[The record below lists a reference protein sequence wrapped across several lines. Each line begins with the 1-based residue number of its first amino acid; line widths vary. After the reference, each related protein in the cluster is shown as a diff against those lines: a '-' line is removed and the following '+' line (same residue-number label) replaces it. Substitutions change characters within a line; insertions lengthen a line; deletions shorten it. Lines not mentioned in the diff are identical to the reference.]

1 EGKDAD
7 ESDRQKGPAERAVAP
22 SPGRPGHAT
31 ASREWSKSR
40 KSRAQAITRGGRAR
54 KDGRPPGPEHLEMAE
69 VRPGRPRG
77 RFEGAP
83 AVLSA
88 AVGALVGAAPSP
100 LPQPAVEHHLGAA
113 AVGPLEL
120 GIERVLMPLDD
131 DQALRPLHGILPL
144 PGVTARGRAAGCAD
158 DTLRRR
164 GRQADPGA
172 LQGRFGPSSGA
183 GPAAV
188 TRRP

>member
-1 EGKDAD
+1 MPLELGRQRAGLAQALLLDAPLLAADLGEAEVGEEGDEGKDAD

-69 VRPGRPRG
+69 VRPGRPLG

-113 AVGPLEL
+113 AV
-120 GIERVLMPLDD
+120 
-131 DQALRPLHGILPL
+131 
-144 PGVTARGRAAGCAD
+144 
-158 DTLRRR
+158 
-164 GRQADPGA
+164 
-172 LQGRFGPSSGA
+172 
-183 GPAAV
+183 
-188 TRRP
+188 